1 MSAPVPT
8 NEAARLEA
16 LRQYA
21 VLDSEAE
28 QGFDDLVRVASIL
41 CETPISLVSLVD
53 ADRQWFKARHGLDA
67 TQTPREQAFCAHTIL
82 GETPLV
88 VADAR
93 RDERFDHNPLVTGE
107 PGIRFYAGAPLIN
120 PQGYALGTLCVIDR
134 QPRALAPHQLE
145 GLQLLARQ
153 IVMQLE
159 HRRVAAALADALAGL
174 KTLQGLIPICAWC
187 KSVRDD
193 AGFWNSVES
202 YLEQQAGVE
211 MTHGMCPSC
220 YTRQTAALRADDHA

>member
-1 MSAPVPT
+1 MTAPLPP

-21 VLDSEAE
+21 VLDSDAE

-53 ADRQWFKARHGLDA
+53 ADRQWFKARHGLNA
-67 TQTPREQAFCAHTIL
+67 AQTPREHAFCAHTIL
-82 GETPLV
+82 GDAPLV
-88 VADAR
+88 VPDAR
-93 RDERFDHNPLVTGE
+93 RDRRFDHNPLVTGD

-120 PQGYALGTLCVIDR
+120 PEGHALGTLCVIDR
-134 QPRALAPHQLE
+134 QPRALAPHQME

-153 IVMQLE
+153 IVTQLE

-193 AGFWNSVES
+193 AGFWNSVET

-211 MTHGMCPSC
+211 MTHGMCPAC
-220 YTRQTAALRADDHA
+220 YVRQSEAIRASDQ